1 MLKQEEPLGPM
12 QKRFSS
18 ILWII
23 ENLKVFRPW
32 HAREIQLVNHW
43 KSESVFSQ
51 RNPFH
56 QMSPFNGP
64 SVIIARSAGLIHFYK
79 LQQRSE
85 MVGIFFSCAVNIYDQ
100 IGFLNFLKLSPI
112 CAMCAICEMCAYC
125 LMPFY
130 FQFLFCVS
138 FISISSFL
146 PCFMHFKLYRLLH
159 VIVSHCDTFTLWLTF
174 GIYSV

>member
-1 MLKQEEPLGPM
+1 MNEISRKRNRWDQCKSFSPPSCESLKIWKCSGHGMPE
-12 QKRFSS
+12 KS

-23 ENLKVFRPW
+23 E
-32 HAREIQLVNHW
+32 

-64 SVIIARSAGLIHFYK
+64 SVIIARSAGLIHFYQ

-112 CAMCAICEMCAYC
+112 CDTKAGTLLRCHNAVCSHVCVSMCASC
-125 LMPFY
+125 LFISNSY
-130 FQFLFCVS
+130 SVFHSFQFL
-138 FISISSFL
+138 SFL
-146 PCFMHFKLYRLLH
+146 LCFMHFRLDCLLH
-159 VIVSHCDTFTLWLTF
+159 VIHH
-174 GIYSV
+174 